1 MAGTIED
8 YSDIIER
15 YYNRELSFEEYCKE
29 FDQREQKLINIEKD
43 KKSKQLDYINK
54 QIITNN

>member
-1 MAGTIED
+1 MAGTIKD

-29 FDQREQKLINIEKD
+29 FDQREQELINIEKD